1 MSFKI
6 LLRTLLFLAILFV
19 MVVVGMENTKAI
31 DFRFPMIWPKPV
43 VQPAAYIYFAVFA
56 VGVVAG
62 TLLHFGGG
70 KGKGS
75 SKDGGKAK

>member
-1 MSFKI
+1 MNFKI
-6 LLRTLLFLAILFV
+6 LIRTLLFLAILFV

-31 DFRFPMIWPKPV
+31 EFRFQMLWPKPV
-43 VQPAAYIYFAVFA
+43 VQPAAFIYFAVFA
-56 VGVVAG
+56 IGVVAG

-75 SKDGGKAK
+75 SRAAGKKE